1 MVAGYPLRR
10 GEVDDTGGDGDVDLG
25 VVELARCVG
34 EIGGDLD
41 RGLLG
46 LRGGRESGQS
56 EQRGGCCGGEEACVH
71 GAESYLWR
79 SGLERCNSAAAIY
92 FAAERRF
99 DGCDEAWV
107 VGSDLGREAGYDGTI
122 AAYEELLEVPE
133 DAGLGVGGAA
143 VFAAEEGVQL
153 LAEALAAGTDG
164 LGLGGD
170 ERLVERM
177 GVGAG
182 DGDLLEHGEV
192 DAVGAGAEG
201 GDLGVRSGL
210 LGAEVVG
217 GEAEYDES
225 GGFEA
230 RVKVFECGVLLGE
243 AAL

>member
-1 MVAGYPLRR
+1 MAIWFGAVQQRCR
-10 GEVDDTGGDGDVDLG
+10 DLF
-25 VVELARCVG
+25 
-34 EIGGDLD
+34 
-41 RGLLG
+41 
-46 LRGGRESGQS
+46 
-56 EQRGGCCGGEEACVH
+56 CG
-71 GAESYLWR
+71 
-79 SGLERCNSAAAIY
+79 
-92 FAAERRF
+92 ERRF

-107 VGSDLGREAGYDGTI
+107 VGSDLGRDAGYDGTI

-201 GDLGVRSGL
+201 GDLGVRPGL
-210 LGAEVVG
+210 LDAEVVG

-225 GGFEA
+225 SGFEA

-243 AAL
+243 AALCGDVYDEQDLAAVFGKGGTFAGDAMDRDVINGAGSGGHWAP